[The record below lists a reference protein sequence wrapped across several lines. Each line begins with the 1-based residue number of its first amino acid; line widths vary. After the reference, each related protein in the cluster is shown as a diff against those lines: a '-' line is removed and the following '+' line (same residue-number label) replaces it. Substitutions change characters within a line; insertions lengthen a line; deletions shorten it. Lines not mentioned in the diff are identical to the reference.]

1 MPGIKTLITEFEAL
15 RLYDDMLDDSNETV
29 TVAGSQFSPSCVLRS
44 LDPIAYRE
52 GFSQYVDFLIEGGY
66 EVEGY

>member
-1 MPGIKTLITEFEAL
+1 MPGTKIFLTEDEAISLYDEMIDEGGPIVVQGINFVPSIAL
-15 RLYDDMLDDSNETV
+15 R
-29 TVAGSQFSPSCVLRS
+29 R

-52 GFSQYVDFLIEGGY
+52 GFNQYVDFLIEAGY